1 MFNWF
6 YAFIGVVIGIAAGL
20 VYLRDTHGVGAA
32 PRWTWSPMAKPIV
45 GALILGFLI
54 FSATFGLQWFFVAIA
69 EMVVGMILGKA
80 LNRM

>member
-20 VYLRDTHGVGAA
+20 VNVRDTHGVGAA
-32 PRWTWSPMAKPIV
+32 PTWTWNPLAKPIV
-45 GALILGFLI
+45 GAFILGFLI
-54 FSATFGLQWFFVAIA
+54 FSATFGLKWFFVAIA

-80 LNRM
+80 LNRR